1 MPPTLRI
8 IATAA
13 VLSAQTLAAPTQAER
28 EAVTE
33 IAVRQN
39 PTATTISDS
48 DQLAQAISDFSADFA
63 SASAAASVGEAILTA
78 IVPAPGPS
86 SVPELQS
93 ELQEIAS
100 ANPHDFFASGFNILA
115 NGLAGGDYLQ
125 IGNAYLLESSNNNI
139 NLINPATP
147 VYPQAGPDDAPYS
160 LSEADLRKVIHIPP
174 GFTYGQIPPVIFL
187 PGTAAVGGQNFGPNY
202 GKLFGE
208 NKIAD
213 PVYVNL
219 PGKNLA
225 DIQVAAEYVAYAVNY
240 ISGISGGK
248 NVSTISWSAGSLD
261 GQWALKY
268 WPSTRSKVSD
278 KIGISPDYHGTI
290 EAPLVCPG
298 FVTAGCTPATAQQNY
313 NSTFIRTL
321 RNNGGDSAY
330 VPTTN
335 VYSIFDDVVEPQQD
349 PDASGSL
356 GDARGRG
363 VSNTELQAAC
373 TAVLPG
379 GEFYNTHEGVLYN
392 ALAYALAVDALQHPG
407 PGELSRI
414 NVTYQCSQVATP
426 GLSLADILATE
437 ALVPLVAANVLAFEP
452 KVAGEPPIMAYA
464 QKDIPA

>member
-1 MPPTLRI
+1 MPSTFQI
-8 IATAA
+8 IAAVA
-13 VLSAQTLAAPTQAER
+13 VLIAQTLAAPTQAER
-28 EAVTE
+28 EAVTK
-33 IAVRQN
+33 IAVRQR
-39 PTATTISDS
+39 PTTTAISNS

-63 SASAAASVGEAILTA
+63 SASAAAR
-78 IVPAPGPS
+78 
-86 SVPELQS
+86 LQS

-100 ANPHDFFASGFNILA
+100 ANPNDFFASGFNILA
-115 NGLAGGDYLQ
+115 NGLAGGDYVQ
-125 IGNAYLLESSNNNI
+125 IANAYLLESSTDNI
-139 NLINPATP
+139 NPINPATP
-147 VYPQAGPDDAPYS
+147 VYPQAGPSDAPYS
-160 LSEADLRKVIHIPP
+160 LSEADLRKVIYIPP
-174 GFTYGQIPPVIFL
+174 GFTYGRIPPVIFL
-187 PGTAAVGGQNFGPNY
+187 PGTAALGGQNFGPNY
-202 GKLFGE
+202 GKLFTE

-219 PGKNLA
+219 PGENLA
-225 DIQVAAEYVAYAVNY
+225 DIQVAAEYAAYAVNY

-261 GQWALKY
+261 GQWAFKY

-290 EAPLVCPG
+290 EAQLLCPG
-298 FVTAGCTPATAQQNY
+298 YATLGCTPAIAQQNY

-321 RNNGGDSAY
+321 RNTGGDSAF

-335 VYSIFDDVVEPQQD
+335 VYSIFDQIVEPQQN

-356 GDARGRG
+356 GDARDEG
-363 VSNTELQAAC
+363 VSNTELQTAC

-379 GEFYNTHEGVLYN
+379 GESYNTHEGVLYN

-414 NVTYQCSQVATP
+414 NVTYQCSQFATP

-437 ALVPLVAANVLAFEP
+437 ALIPLAVANTLAFEP
-452 KVAGEPPIMAYA
+452 KVASEPPIMPYA